1 MVIALFGESCTGKST
16 LADAL
21 KKEFNTE
28 VYTGRDYLRFA
39 KGEREAREAFRA
51 VLAAAKE
58 PVVYVISEKEL
69 LELLPENCV
78 RVLVTADLSLIRE
91 RFAKRMGGKLPP
103 PVAAMLE
110 KKHGAFDHEPHDLH
124 IRGGEDDSSEAL
136 AQIRCLL
143 ASHCA

>member
-21 KKEFNTE
+21 KKEFNAE

-51 VLAAAKE
+51 MLAAAKE

-69 LELLPENCV
+69 LGLLPKNCV

-91 RFAKRMGGKLPP
+91 RFAKRMDGKLPP

-110 KKHGAFDHEPHDLH
+110 KKHGAFDGEPHDLH
-124 IRGGEDDSSEAL
+124 VRGGEDDSSEAL
-136 AQIRCLL
+136 AQIRRLL
-143 ASHCA
+143 ASRSA